1 MRVQAWPHRFVY
13 SLGRPLAASFF
24 PPVPSGDQRSPLR
37 SAWFPFSS
45 RGGYQPPGSH
55 RSTKRT
61 GLTNLRAVRFRRTII
76 ISYTAARP
84 YCVAF
89 PTKAAERSRD
99 RALRGGKSSGLQAC
113 RGASRCACPAA
124 PYGGGGTGLNAAR
137 DRKGSFQPGR
147 VNTPRGL
154 PSSGCGVKDPTVPNR
169 KSKKLLRSLSP
180 TLLEL
185 A

>member
-1 MRVQAWPHRFVY
+1 MKGGIPSPSPLHNPPMRVQAWPHRFVY

-61 GLTNLRAVRFRRTII
+61 GLTNSRAVRFRRTII

-99 RALRGGKSSGLQAC
+99 RALRGGKPSGRQAC
-113 RGASRCACPAA
+113 RGASRCARSCRPLWGRRSRAERSPGPEGVIPAR
-124 PYGGGGTGLNAAR
+124 P
-137 DRKGSFQPGR
+137 RKY
-147 VNTPRGL
+147 TPRTSIL
-154 PSSGCGVKDPTVPNR
+154 GVWR
-169 KSKKLLRSLSP
+169 
-180 TLLEL
+180 
-185 A
+185 